1 MNGIITGNIA
11 NFAEQIISVIEKH
24 IKYGQ
29 FVITVDNVDKKQL
42 TISISS
48 SVVNG
53 IDIYNVVRDGVL
65 YVYFF
70 HLSKKGK
77 KNLDSRDQS
86 QTQDRDKEIV
96 INYKDAVV
104 YNITLSGNG
113 VANISKNLKKHK
125 LEMITQ
131 LDELHT
137 LYKFNNKYLFMIDTN
152 GTLFYYPDSIAITS
166 LKSWIESSISNN
178 NQSILD
184 GITLDKYLLLNKFV
198 SLECNL
204 DTTAYGLYDVLKCN
218 EVSSNVAII
227 TSTNIQIQNNQNNQ
241 NTQHSE
247 EPQSQSQSDGS
258 NASTNASYSTLGY
271 ILSWLN
277 PLAYYNS
284 NSSSNSSST
293 SSNTSSSTST
303 NTENKTI
310 DIDNNIDNDND
321 IDIAID
327 IPNIDNNNDN
337 NIDKQNTSY
346 FLDTSLQNYDL
357 IKVQDNQVKILK
369 AQKIDIPVFITDI
382 TIDKVDNIIIS
393 GQIDNQPIIMK
404 YNKYMVGMHVV

>member
-1 MNGIITGNIA
+1 M
-11 NFAEQIISVIEKH
+11 
-24 IKYGQ
+24 
-29 FVITVDNVDKKQL
+29 
-42 TISISS
+42 
-48 SVVNG
+48 
-53 IDIYNVVRDGVL
+53 
-65 YVYFF
+65 
-70 HLSKKGK
+70 
-77 KNLDSRDQS
+77 
-86 QTQDRDKEIV
+86 
-96 INYKDAVV
+96 
-104 YNITLSGNG
+104 
-113 VANISKNLKKHK
+113 
-125 LEMITQ
+125 
-131 LDELHT
+131 
-137 LYKFNNKYLFMIDTN
+137 
-152 GTLFYYPDSIAITS
+152 
-166 LKSWIESSISNN
+166 
-178 NQSILD
+178 
-184 GITLDKYLLLNKFV
+184 LNKFV